1 MDVVDRIQTA
11 SFFPNF
17 DRSTHVFGGERLSR
31 LGAFSPQFPDAEAL
45 HRGLAHWN
53 HRRLAVA
60 TPSSQ
65 WQADLDDDARMKR
78 IEGAFVEAFRE
89 MVAPLVDDVP
99 TDADAFIAWFEA
111 LKDHGPGQWDPLF
124 DWLEGAASL
133 EDLKWFLT
141 QEAAGEA
148 GFDDLVAMTQV
159 KVLDRAKL
167 ELARNY
173 WDEMGRGKAS
183 GMHGPMLTRTTAQLG
198 LTPEIDST
206 LWQSL
211 CLANTMTAFA
221 TTRRYVYQSIG
232 ALGVVE
238 LTAPTRVA
246 CVDAGLKRA
255 GVAPEA
261 RKYFALHAVLDVEH
275 SKAWNAEAL
284 HPLVSDDPSCARFIA
299 EGAVMRLICGEQCFE
314 TYRAHLWAH
323 AHPLVY
329 AAE

>member
-1 MDVVDRIQTA
+1 M
-11 SFFPNF
+11 
-17 DRSTHVFGGERLSR
+17 FGGERLSR

-45 HRGLAHWN
+45 HKGLAYWN
-53 HRRLAVA
+53 HRRLATA
-60 TPSSQ
+60 EPTAGWRS
-65 WQADLDDDARMKR
+65 DLDDNTRMLR
-78 IEGAFVEAFRE
+78 IEGEHVEAFR
-89 MVAPLVDDVP
+89 AHIADLVEAVP
-99 TDADAFIAWFEA
+99 RDPDGFIAWFEG
-111 LKDHGPGQWDPLF
+111 LKDHGPGQWDLLF
-124 DWLEGAASL
+124 DWLEGQASL
-133 EDLKWFLT
+133 GDIKWFLT

-148 GFDDLVAMTQV
+148 GFEDLVAMTQV
-159 KVLDRAKL
+159 KVPDRAKL

-173 WDEMGRGKAS
+173 WDEMGRGSAK
-183 GMHGPMLTRTTAQLG
+183 GMHGPMLTRTTAELG
-198 LTPEIDST
+198 LTPTIDTT

-221 TTRRYVYQSIG
+221 TTRRYVWHSIG

-246 CVDAGLKRA
+246 CVDAGLKRL
-255 GVAPEA
+255 GVSPEA
-261 RKYFALHAVLDVEH
+261 RKYFALHAQLDIEH

-284 HPLVSDDPSCARFIA
+284 VPLVAEDPRRARFIA

-323 AHPLVY
+323 VHPLVY

>member
-1 MDVVDRIQTA
+1 M
-11 SFFPNF
+11 
-17 DRSTHVFGGERLSR
+17 FGGQRLSR
-31 LGAFSPQFPDAEAL
+31 LGVFSPEFPDAEAL

-60 TPSSQ
+60 TPSEN
-65 WQADLDDDARMKR
+65 WRDEIAEEARMKR
-78 IEGAFVEAFRE
+78 LEGEFIEQFRAHI
-89 MVAPLVDDVP
+89 APMIADVP
-99 TDADAFIAWFEA
+99 TDPDAFVDWFET
-111 LKDHGPGQWDPLF
+111 LKARGPGQDDPLF
-124 DWLEGAASL
+124 DWLGGMASQ

-159 KVLDRAKL
+159 KLPDRAKL

-183 GMHGPMLTRTTAQLG
+183 GMHGPMLTRTTAALG
-198 LTPEIDST
+198 LTPTIDST

-211 CLANTMTAFA
+211 ALANTMTAFA
-221 TTRRYVYQSIG
+221 TTRRYVYQSVG

-238 LTAPTRVA
+238 LTAPGRVA
-246 CVDAGLKRA
+246 LVDAGLKRVGA
-255 GVAPEA
+255 TPEV

-284 HPLVSDDPSCARFIA
+284 IPLVADNPDCARHIA
-299 EGAVMRLICGEQCFE
+299 EGAVMRLLCGEQCFE

-323 AHPLVY
+323 VHPVVY

>member
-1 MDVVDRIQTA
+1 M
-11 SFFPNF
+11 
-17 DRSTHVFGGERLSR
+17 FGGDRLSR
-31 LGAFSPQFPDAEAL
+31 LGHFSPQFPDAEAL
-45 HRGLAHWN
+45 HKGLAHWN
-53 HRRLAVA
+53 HERLAPTA
-60 TPSSQ
+60 PSDD
-65 WQADLDDDARMKR
+65 WREDLDRERLMKR
-78 IEGAFVEAFRE
+78 LEGEFVEAFRAHVSSL
-89 MVAPLVDDVP
+89 VAKVP
-99 TDADAFIAWFEA
+99 EDPQSFVTWFES

-124 DWLEGAASL
+124 DWLEGEASL
-133 EDLKWFLT
+133 EDIKWFLT

-159 KVLDRAKL
+159 KIPDRAKL

-173 WDEMGRGKAS
+173 WDEMGRGNAR
-183 GMHGPMLTRTTAQLG
+183 GMHGPMLERTTATLG
-198 LTPEIDST
+198 LTPTIDTT

-221 TTRRYVYQSIG
+221 TTRRYVWHSIG

-238 LTAPTRVA
+238 LTAPTRVS
-246 CVDAGLKRA
+246 CVDAGLKRV

-261 RKYFALHAVLDVEH
+261 RKYFALHAQIDIEH

-284 HPLVSDDPSCARFIA
+284 IPLVAEDPSRARFMA
-299 EGAVMRLICGEQCFE
+299 EGAVMRLICGEQCFD

-323 AHPLVY
+323 THPIVY

>member
-1 MDVVDRIQTA
+1 M
-11 SFFPNF
+11 
-17 DRSTHVFGGERLSR
+17 FGGERLSR

-53 HRRLAVA
+53 HRRLAPT
-60 TPSSQ
+60 TPSDD
-65 WQADLDDDARMKR
+65 WREILDEDLRMQR
-78 IEGAFVEAFRE
+78 IEGTFIEQFRAH
-89 MVAPLVDDVP
+89 VAPLVEDVP
-99 TDADAFIAWFEA
+99 TDPDGFIAWFEA
-111 LKDHGPGQWDPLF
+111 LKAHGPGQWDPLF
-124 DWLEGAASL
+124 DWLEGQASL

-148 GFDDLVAMTQV
+148 GFDDLVALTQV

-173 WDEMGRGKAS
+173 WDEMGRGKAG
-183 GMHGPMLTRTTAQLG
+183 GMHGPMLSRTTATLG
-198 LTPEIDST
+198 LAPTIDST

-211 CLANTMTAFA
+211 CLANVMTAFA

-238 LTAPTRVA
+238 LTAPTRVS
-246 CVDAGLKRA
+246 CVDGGLKRL
-255 GVAPEA
+255 GVSPEA
-261 RKYFALHAVLDVEH
+261 RKYFALHAQLDIEH

-284 HPLVSDDPSCARFIA
+284 HPLVSNDPTCARHIA
-299 EGAVMRLICGEQCFE
+299 EGAIMRLICGEQCFE

-323 AHPLVY
+323 VHPVVY

>member
-1 MDVVDRIQTA
+1 M
-11 SFFPNF
+11 
-17 DRSTHVFGGERLSR
+17 FGGQRLAN
-31 LGAFSPQFPDAEAL
+31 LGLFTPEFPDAEAL

-53 HRRLAVA
+53 HRRMAVA
-60 TPSSQ
+60 TPTAG
-65 WQADLDDDARMKR
+65 WRAEVAEEARMKR
-78 IEGAFVEAFRE
+78 LEGEFVEQFRASIAP
-89 MVAPLVDDVP
+89 MVADLP
-99 TDADAFIAWFEA
+99 TDPDGFIAWFED
-111 LKDHGPGQWDPLF
+111 LKAFGPGQGDPLF
-124 DWLEGAASL
+124 DWLEVEASL

-148 GFDDLVAMTQV
+148 GFDDLVALTQV
-159 KVLDRAKL
+159 KLSDRAKL

-173 WDEMGRGKAS
+173 WDEMGRGNAN
-183 GMHGPMLTRTTAQLG
+183 GMHGPMLTRTTAVLG
-198 LTPEIDST
+198 LTPTIDFT

-211 CLANTMTAFA
+211 ALANAMTAFA
-221 TTRRYVYQSIG
+221 TTRRYTYQSVG

-238 LTAPTRVA
+238 LTAPGRVA
-246 CVDAGLKRA
+246 LVDSGLKRV
-255 GVAPEA
+255 GVAPEV

-284 HPLVSDDPSCARFIA
+284 IPLVTENPDCARHIA
-299 EGAVMRLICGEQCFE
+299 EGAVMRLICGEQCFD

>member
-1 MDVVDRIQTA
+1 M
-11 SFFPNF
+11 
-17 DRSTHVFGGERLSR
+17 FGGERLSR
-31 LGAFSPQFPDAEAL
+31 LGAFDPQFPDAETL
-45 HRGLAHWN
+45 HKGLAHWN

-60 TPSSQ
+60 TPS
-65 WQADLDDDARMKR
+65 DDWRAEVAQEARMKHL
-78 IEGAFVEAFRE
+78 EGAFVEAFRE
-89 MVAPLVDDVP
+89 HVAPLVAGVP
-99 TDADAFIAWFEA
+99 TDPDGFIAWFED
-111 LKDHGPGQWDPLF
+111 LKASGPGQWDPLF
-124 DWLEGAASL
+124 AWLENEASIH
-133 EDLKWFLT
+133 DMRWFLT

-159 KVLDRAKL
+159 KLPDRPKL

-173 WDEMGRGKAS
+173 WDEMGRGKEG
-183 GMHGPMLTRTTAQLG
+183 GMHGPMLERTTQG
-198 LTPEIDST
+198 LELSPTIDST

-211 CLANTMTAFA
+211 CLANVMTAFA
-221 TTRRYVYQSIG
+221 TTRRYTYQSIG

-246 CVDAGLKRA
+246 AVDAGLKRL
-255 GVAPEA
+255 GVSPEG
-261 RKYFALHAVLDVEH
+261 RKYFALHAHLDVEH

-284 HPLVSDDPSCARFIA
+284 VPLVTETPECARHIA